1 MRISASAQE
10 QVRYGIEEAAV
21 AQETGWHADSS
32 PHTCATVVLVFDQ
45 IVGMASPF
53 AVMKVE
59 GNTEQ
64 SVYKVRR
71 VFALPTDQHLAHKL
85 LRASGNDRP
94 QLSSSR

>member
-1 MRISASAQE
+1 MACGFKPTHMCYSGA
-10 QVRYGIEEAAV
+10 
-21 AQETGWHADSS
+21 
-32 PHTCATVVLVFDQ
+32 Q

>member
-1 MRISASAQE
+1 M
-10 QVRYGIEEAAV
+10 
-21 AQETGWHADSS
+21 
-32 PHTCATVVLVFDQ
+32 VVLVIDQ

-71 VFALPTDQHLAHKL
+71 VFALQTDQRLTHKL